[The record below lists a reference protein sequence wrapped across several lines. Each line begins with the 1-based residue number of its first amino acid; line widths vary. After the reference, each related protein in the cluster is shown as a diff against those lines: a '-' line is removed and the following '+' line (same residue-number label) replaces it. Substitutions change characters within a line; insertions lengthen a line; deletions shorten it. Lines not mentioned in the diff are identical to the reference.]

1 MTTRRSFEVVSSTPA
16 RDVSRGGPRPRS
28 SLPLLLSL
36 LGLVAGVVAGWVMTQ
51 QLDGYLDEVD
61 GRVLGQASQVFARSV
76 EQQRRYA
83 QSVVSV
89 LAEDTR
95 IRAPAL
101 TPRFDENT
109 VKDVLEDIK
118 KSSGASMLAVLDAGG
133 KVRAVAGA
141 QTLRELDLGS
151 SPVVKTAQERPST
164 VVWAFPERVLV
175 VGVAPVRSADQVAAL
190 LVIGFEVGEQLFGA
204 IQGAVGV
211 AGALLI
217 GDRVVASSDSSP
229 AMMQAFRAARE
240 LEGDKEQVVRA
251 DKEYIA
257 RVSRTS
263 DSAAAGKV
271 VWMVPRYRETGR
283 IAVLRFMN
291 WTPAVLAAL
300 TFGLVLLLARRGR
313 DPR

>member
-1 MTTRRSFEVVSSTPA
+1 MTTRRSFEVVTTTPGRGTVDKGA
-16 RDVSRGGPRPRS
+16 RSRAP
-28 SLPLLLSL
+28 LPLLLSL
-36 LGLVAGVVAGWVMTQ
+36 LGLGASLVVAYLGNHHF
-51 QLDGYLDEVD
+51 DGYLDDVD
-61 GRVLGQASQVFARSV
+61 GRVLGQAAQVFARSV

-83 QSVVSV
+83 QSAAAV
-89 LAEDTR
+89 LADDTR

-101 TPRFDENT
+101 TPKFDENT
-109 VKDVLEDIK
+109 VRDVLEDIK

-141 QTLRELDLGS
+141 QGLRELDLGS
-151 SPVVKTAQERPST
+151 SPVVKTAQEKPST

-217 GDRVVASSDSSP
+217 GDKVVASSDNTP
-229 AMMQAFRAARE
+229 PMLQAFRAARE
-240 LEGDKEQVVRA
+240 IEGDKEQVVRA
-251 DKEYIA
+251 DREYLA

-263 DSAAAGKV
+263 DSAAAAKV
-271 VWMVPRYRETGR
+271 VWMVPRHRETGR
-283 IAVLRFMN
+283 VGVLRFMN
-291 WTPAVLAAL
+291 WTPVVFAAL
-300 TFGLVLLLARRGR
+300 AFGLVLVLGRRGKA
-313 DPR
+313 

>member
-1 MTTRRSFEVVSSTPA
+1 MTSRRSLEVVAVTPG
-16 RDVSRGGPRPRS
+16 RGTSRGTRSRS
-28 SLPLLLSL
+28 SLPIL
-36 LGLVAGVVAGWVMTQ
+36 LGMLGLAIGLGASTIMAQ
-51 QLDGYLDEVD
+51 QFSSYLDESD
-61 GRVLGQASQVFARSV
+61 GRLLGQAAQVFARSV

-83 QSVVSV
+83 QSVVAV
-89 LAEDTR
+89 LADDTR

-109 VKDVLEDIK
+109 VRDVLDDIK

-141 QTLRELDLGS
+141 QGLRELDLGS

-175 VGVAPVRSADQVAAL
+175 VGVTPVRSADQVAAL
-190 LVIGFEVGEQLFGA
+190 LVIGFEVGEQLFGS
-204 IQGAVGV
+204 IQAAVGV

-217 GDRVVASSDSSP
+217 GDRIVASSDSTP
-229 AMMQAFRAARE
+229 GMMQAFRAARE
-240 LEGDKEQVVRA
+240 IDGDREQIVRA
-251 DKEYIA
+251 DREYVA

-271 VWMVPRYRETGR
+271 VWMLPRYRDTGR
-283 IAVLRFMN
+283 VGILRFMN

-300 TFGLVLLLARRGR
+300 TFGLVLLLARRGT
-313 DPR
+313 

>member
-1 MTTRRSFEVVSSTPA
+1 MTTRRSFEVVSTAPGQGSI
-16 RDVSRGGPRPRS
+16 DKGPQPRA
-28 SLPLLLSL
+28 LVPVVLSV
-36 LGLVAGVVAGWVMTQ
+36 LGLAASLILAYVGNRYV
-51 QLDGYLDEVD
+51 DGYLDEID
-61 GRVLGQASQVFARSV
+61 GRVLGQAAQVFARSV

-83 QSVVSV
+83 QSAAAV
-89 LAEDTR
+89 LADDTR

-101 TPRFDENT
+101 TPKFDENT
-109 VKDVLEDIK
+109 VRDVLEDIK

-141 QTLRELDLGS
+141 QGLRELDLGS
-151 SPVVKTAQERPST
+151 SPVVKTAQEHPST

-217 GDRVVASSDSSP
+217 GERVVASSDNTP
-229 AMMQAFRAARE
+229 AMLQAFRAARE
-240 LEGDKEQVVRA
+240 IEGDKEQVVRA
-251 DKEYIA
+251 DREYLA

-263 DSAAAGKV
+263 DSASAAKV

-283 IAVLRFMN
+283 VGVLRFMN
-291 WTPAVLAAL
+291 WTPVVFAAL
-300 TFGLVLLLARRGR
+300 TFGLVLVLGRRARG
-313 DPR
+313 